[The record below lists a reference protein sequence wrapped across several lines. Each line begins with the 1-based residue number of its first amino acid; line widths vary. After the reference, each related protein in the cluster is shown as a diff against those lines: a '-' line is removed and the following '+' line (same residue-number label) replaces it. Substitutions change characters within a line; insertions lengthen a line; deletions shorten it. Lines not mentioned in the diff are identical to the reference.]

1 MQASVVS
8 GISRRF
14 QRLSQRWGQ
23 VTHVLLTRSPLE
35 YPQAGLSVRLA
46 CVKHAASVR
55 PEPGSN
61 SPTKTCCA
69 LDSRESSDFGMC
81 RSMSRPIFTRHPTN
95 RLSIPRKRQSKTVP
109 TKNHQH
115 LGQQSPASPHADH
128 PNTLLSSQTTRQPK
142 SIHIRDSASARATRT
157 TLLVSNRII
166 EPGVIDPG
174 HIRLSLHGVSGD
186 PRASIS
192 DRAMTLKVCRWSP

>member
-1 MQASVVS
+1 MRKVVVS

-61 SPTKTCCA
+61 SPTKTCRAPRSCEPGDSQYVSKHA
-69 LDSRESSDFGMC
+69 LTDFHETLKQ
-81 RSMSRPIFTRHPTN
+81 SA
-95 RLSIPRKRQSKTVP
+95 PRKRQSKTVP
-109 TKNHQH
+109 
-115 LGQQSPASPHADH
+115 A
-128 PNTLLSSQTTRQPK
+128 
-142 SIHIRDSASARATRT
+142 RT
-157 TLLVSNRII
+157 TQ
-166 EPGVIDPG
+166 EP
-174 HIRLSLHGVSGD
+174 
-186 PRASIS
+186 
-192 DRAMTLKVCRWSP
+192 SPKHPSQPTR

>member
-1 MQASVVS
+1 MQAMVVS

-69 LDSRESSDFGMC
+69 PRSNERSDFGMC
-81 RSMSRPIFTRHPTN
+81 RSMILTDF
-95 RLSIPRKRQSKTVP
+95 KRQPDPQRIERPKEKTV
-109 TKNHQH
+109 KN
-115 LGQQSPASPHADH
+115 ST
-128 PNTLLSSQTTRQPK
+128 N
-142 SIHIRDSASARATRT
+142 
-157 TLLVSNRII
+157 
-166 EPGVIDPG
+166 
-174 HIRLSLHGVSGD
+174 
-186 PRASIS
+186 
-192 DRAMTLKVCRWSP
+192 